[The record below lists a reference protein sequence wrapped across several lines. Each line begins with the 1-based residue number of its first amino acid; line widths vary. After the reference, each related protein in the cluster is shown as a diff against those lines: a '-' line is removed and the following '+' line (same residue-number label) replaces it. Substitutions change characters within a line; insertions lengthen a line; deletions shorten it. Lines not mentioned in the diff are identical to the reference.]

1 MDQID
6 SRSAS
11 DTEDQKWTSDSP
23 DDAGSAHPT
32 SDCGIGHRVLAS
44 RSVLALAID
53 EHCVFAGL
61 QGGDIFVSDPVF
73 LFFSSYRMPA
83 SCDPFL
89 PSMADHLRPGL
100 SRHMS
105 LCSRSTHTKRVCWV
119 FICPMMVLCYFPVVA
134 TPWSM

>member
-53 EHCVFAGL
+53 ELCVFAGL
-61 QGGDIFVSDPVF
+61 QGGDIFVSDPVVFLTLWDAHWVRF
-73 LFFSSYRMPA
+73 LFA
-83 SCDPFL
+83 K
-89 PSMADHLRPGL
+89 HG
-100 SRHMS
+100 
-105 LCSRSTHTKRVCWV
+105 
-119 FICPMMVLCYFPVVA
+119 
-134 TPWSM
+134 